1 MLPVELSRACSPSQ
15 AELLLYVD
23 AGLFW
28 FDGHFPRQPLLPGV
42 AQLDWAL
49 HYGREILAPGWRFLS
64 VENIKFQHP
73 VLPDKT
79 LRLTLNW
86 LEEKQQL
93 TFSYHIVV
101 NGPTVVNGQIA
112 ANGQDAPAQTGQA
125 ASSGKIRLCR

>member
-28 FDGHFPRQPLLPGV
+28 FNGHFPRQPLLPGV

-49 HYGREILAPGWRFLS
+49 HYGREILAPDWRFLS

-93 TFSYHIVV
+93 TFSYHILVNGQIVV
-101 NGPTVVNGQIA
+101 NRQIA

>member
-1 MLPVELSRACSPSQ
+1 MLPVELSRVCSASQ
-15 AELLLYVD
+15 AELLLYID
-23 AGLFW
+23 ANLFW
-28 FDGHFPRQPLLPGV
+28 FDGHFPQQPLLPGV

-73 VLPDKT
+73 VLPGKT

-93 TFSYHIVV
+93 TFSYHI
-101 NGPTVVNGQIA
+101 IA
-112 ANGQDAPAQTGQA
+112 AGQAATETGQA